1 MAKRHQSFP
10 YGRSA
15 VFLENEGLESGQCGL
30 LSFSSGYAG
39 WQHPDPQAVFWHI
52 QKICHGI
59 LSFCGLS
66 GRRQPDL
73 QERTGAIWNQERMVY
88 IPNYVS
94 KTAFYPRPAAERMQL
109 RQQYGIAEN
118 AFVVLGV
125 GQVQTRKGVM
135 DFAETARLMPDV
147 TFIWAGGFSF
157 GRITDGYE
165 KLKRVV
171 ESPPRNVRF
180 LGIVPRDQMN
190 DIFNLSDVLFVPSYN
205 ELFPM
210 AVLEAVNLHLPL
222 VLRDLDLY
230 EDILFHQYMACADNA
245 GFARALRILKEDPH
259 EYQKYVSASSA
270 LSEYYSQEHVRAKW
284 EEFYQRAY
292 RHGKW

>member
-1 MAKRHQSFP
+1 MAASGSPGCFLAYSKDMSRHFI
-10 YGRSA
+10 
-15 VFLENEGLESGQCGL
+15 VL
-30 LSFSSGYAG
+30 
-39 WQHPDPQAVFWHI
+39 
-52 QKICHGI
+52 
-59 LSFCGLS
+59 
-66 GRRQPDL
+66 
-73 QERTGAIWNQERMVY
+73 RTYLVVVNPIF
-88 IPNYVS
+88 
-94 KTAFYPRPAAERMQL
+94 KKL

-135 DFAETARLMPDV
+135 DFVETARLMPDV

>member
-1 MAKRHQSFP
+1 MKASKAVNVVYCHFLPDTLDGSIRIPRLFFGIFKRYVTAF
-10 YGRSA
+10 YRSA
-15 VFLENEGLESGQCGL
+15 DYLVVVNPIFKKELER
-30 LSFSSGYAG
+30 Y
-39 WQHPDPQAVFWHI
+39 
-52 QKICHGI
+52 GI
-59 LSFCGLS
+59 KK
-66 GRRQPDL
+66 
-73 QERTGAIWNQERMVY
+73 ERMVY

-109 RQQYGIAEN
+109 RQQYVIAEN

-135 DFAETARLMPDV
+135 DFVETARLMPDV

-171 ESPPRNVRF
+171 EDPPRNVRF

-210 AVLEAVNLHLPL
+210 AILEAVNLHLPL